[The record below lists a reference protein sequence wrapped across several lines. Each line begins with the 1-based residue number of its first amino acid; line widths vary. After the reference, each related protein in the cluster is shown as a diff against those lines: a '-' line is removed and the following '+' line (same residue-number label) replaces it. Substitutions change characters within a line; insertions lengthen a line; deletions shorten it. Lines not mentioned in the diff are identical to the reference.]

1 MHILAFIRGIFAQVA
16 LLREKYIRE
25 SFAYGEITQKIHFLT
40 QMSSMWLSNDKVH
53 SPLVIFL
60 FTF

>member
-25 SFAYGEITQKIHFLT
+25 SFANGEITQK
-40 QMSSMWLSNDKVH
+40 N
-53 SPLVIFL
+53 
-60 FTF
+60 TFSYANELNVVK

>member
-25 SFAYGEITQKIHFLT
+25 SFAYGEITQK
-40 QMSSMWLSNDKVH
+40 N
-53 SPLVIFL
+53 
-60 FTF
+60 TFSYANELNVVK